1 MEVAGVILTV
11 LVTAPITIII
21 IVRFMRM
28 VLMAIKCAMPY
39 LIDVVPT
46 CEEIKAAYANVG
58 WHFETADAP
67 EEVSKDTSGEVSFDT
82 LPETNTR
89 FVPSYALGDE
99 AVVRA
104 SAIDAETEHLF
115 SNLMGVDIG
124 ARANQETIRAAE
136 HLLVKLNALGVGKFC
151 LHGTVRII
159 QARSDNSFHGIQ
171 IIVVDRSQDPSKYFT
186 SGLDYY
192 LTTIF
197 FNDFSAEQ
205 ELFDLIR
212 VLMSAKR
219 PMRPTTYY
227 VPGESN
233 GSAHETPRNEHLE
246 LVKKYNNKDIVGK
259 YLAAEIMRDL
269 N

>member
-1 MEVAGVILTV
+1 MEVAGVILTA
-11 LVTAPITIII
+11 LATAPITIII

-58 WHFETADAP
+58 WYFETADVP
-67 EEVSKDTSGEVSFDT
+67 NDTHTPFEHD
-82 LPETNTR
+82 
-89 FVPSYALGDE
+89 ALGAE
-99 AVVRA
+99 EIVRA

-124 ARANQETIRAAE
+124 ARANQETIRAVE

-151 LHGTVRII
+151 LHGAVRII
-159 QARSDNSFHGIQ
+159 QARSDNSFRGIQ
-171 IIVVDRSQDPSKYFT
+171 IIAVDRSQASSKYFA
-186 SGLDYY
+186 SSLDYY

-233 GSAHETPRNEHLE
+233 GSAHETPPNEHLE
-246 LVKKYNNKDIVGK
+246 PAKKYNNKDIVGK